1 MAAETGKLKNED
13 RLFREALVEF
23 AARSYETAS
32 INEILKR
39 AAVSKG
45 SFYHHFEDKLHLYL
59 EVLDRVSSIQAEF
72 AQRRFQE
79 IRPVGRLDFF
89 ILLKVQG
96 RLILDFADAYP
107 LEAAFLRN
115 VRSEPSTLQENI
127 AKRYSIEGIEY
138 YSHMIEQAIARG
150 ELRKDV
156 PIEVMGRLIN
166 HVMINLQDFALPKS
180 NFLGMR
186 DEASITAQL
195 DYLLSLLRSG
205 MRR

>member
-1 MAAETGKLKNED
+1 MATESGKLKNED
-13 RLFREALVEF
+13 RLYKEALLEF
-23 AARSYETAS
+23 AAHSYETAS

-39 AAVSKG
+39 ASVSKG
-45 SFYHHFEDKLHLYL
+45 SFYHHFTDKLQLYL
-59 EVLDRVSSIQAEF
+59 EILDRVSGIQAEF

-107 LEAAFLRN
+107 VEAAFLRN
-115 VRSEPSTLQENI
+115 VRSETGSLQETI
-127 AKRYSIEGIEY
+127 AQRYSIEGLEY
-138 YSHMIEQAIARG
+138 YSHMIEQAIGRG
-150 ELRKDV
+150 ELRKDL

-166 HVMINLQDFALPKS
+166 HVMINLQEFALPRS
-180 NFLGMR
+180 NFLGTR
-186 DEASITAQL
+186 DEAAIAAQL

>member
-13 RLFREALVEF
+13 HLFREALVEF

-45 SFYHHFEDKLHLYL
+45 SFYHHFEDKLQLYL
-59 EVLDRVSSIQAEF
+59 DVLDRVSSIQAEF

-96 RLILDFADAYP
+96 RLILDFADTYP

-115 VRSEPSTLQENI
+115 VRSEPSALQESI

-138 YSHMIEQAIARG
+138 YSHMIEQAISRG

-166 HVMINLQDFALPKS
+166 HVMINLQDFALPRS
-180 NFLGMR
+180 NFLGTR
-186 DEASITAQL
+186 DEAAITAQL